1 MLASPKA
8 GRKGI
13 GGRNLYILKRAGDAV
28 EESKLLLLDG
38 SSCCSVDVQPDEEEC
53 PVSRS
58 KSEA

>member
-1 MLASPKA
+1 MLVSPKA

-13 GGRNLYILKRAGDAV
+13 GRGDLYIFQRAGDAV